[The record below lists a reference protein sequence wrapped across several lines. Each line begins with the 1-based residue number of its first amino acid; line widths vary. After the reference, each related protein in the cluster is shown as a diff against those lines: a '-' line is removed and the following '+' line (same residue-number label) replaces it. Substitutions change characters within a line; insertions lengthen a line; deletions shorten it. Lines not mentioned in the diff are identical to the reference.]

1 MFRFKEA
8 VLVIA
13 IALAAWTMIVPPVGM
28 TTVQGMTFGIV
39 LITLAFWGTGLV
51 PGYVASV
58 FLFVTL
64 ILTGISAPPEVFSS
78 FSSTAIWLVVT
89 GFVIGAAIT
98 HSGLGARMGALA
110 RPICPKAMPR

>member
-64 ILTGISAPPEVFSS
+64 ILTGYPPRQRSS
-78 FSSTAIWLVVT
+78 RAFPRLR
-89 GFVIGAAIT
+89 
-98 HSGLGARMGALA
+98 SGWS
-110 RPICPKAMPR
+110 